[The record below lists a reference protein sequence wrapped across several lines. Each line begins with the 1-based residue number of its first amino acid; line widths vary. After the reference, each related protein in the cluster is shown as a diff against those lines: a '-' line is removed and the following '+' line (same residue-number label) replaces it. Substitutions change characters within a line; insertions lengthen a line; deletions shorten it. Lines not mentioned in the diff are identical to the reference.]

1 MEEINEIMEWNNY
14 IFHIYND
21 EFEDET
27 INIKLKDKNLP
38 HDYFVF
44 SLKIKALWIR
54 EDENYEIGDFYQDV
68 MNKETMVEV
77 NKNISYASLTHEFL
91 IKNAVRFNFIKNIYS
106 SSLIY
111 NKHEA
116 WTPSLSSRNFWNK
129 QLEKNIGVE
138 LISNRYKLK
147 INE

>member
-1 MEEINEIMEWNNY
+1 MEQVNEIIEWNNY

-21 EFEDET
+21 EFEEDT

-38 HDYFVF
+38 HDYFAF
-44 SLKIKALWIR
+44 SLKIKALWTR
-54 EDENYEIGDFYQDV
+54 EDESYELGDFYQDV

-77 NKNISYASLTHEFL
+77 DKKISYAALTHEFL
-91 IKNAVRFNFIKNIYS
+91 IVHAKKLNFIKNIYS
-106 SSLIY
+106 SSLIP
-111 NKHEA
+111 NKYESF
-116 WTPSLSSRNFWNK
+116 TPSLSSITFWNK